1 MATRSQELSYFISQT
16 SDNKTIREVDG
27 IDEEPGAELA
37 DEVIKFCTR

>member
-1 MATRSQELSYFISQT
+1 MATRSQEFSYFIFQT

-27 IDEEPGAELA
+27 IDGEPEAELA